1 MRTLLLAALSLTLSP
16 AFAQQAPV
24 QAGTMAQPEP
34 KPSTML
40 KAGDPAPPFRV
51 DSFIQGPEVTD
62 LRHGKIWVVEFW
74 ATWCGP
80 CIAGIPHLTKL
91 QKEFKDHGVTIIGVN
106 IWEEREYTPDTI
118 NQVRDFV
125 AKQGERMGYPVAY
138 DGPGKFMDAHWMQ
151 AAGRNGIPSAFIVDR
166 EGIIAWIGHPMQMDM
181 VLDEL
186 VAGTWDIAKGPD
198 RIKAARD
205 AVVNSLQAY
214 AKGVAEGDRAWDEV
228 SKAHPRMAGT
238 MKQQRYAAVLQA
250 GHFDRAFALGRELL
264 NEGLATKDL
273 QTVMGVAFPYF
284 TMDNPPAR
292 MDRALLQDVA
302 KAVLA
307 LGDPKSSATY
317 MQQARIFFVLGDFDA
332 GRAAGAQAVQLAP
345 EQLRERYQGWLNDME
360 TDARAAAQK
369 RDQEPR

>member
-16 AFAQQAPV
+16 AFAQQAPI
-24 QAGTMAQPEP
+24 QAGEQAPPEP
-34 KPSTML
+34 KPALTL

-91 QKEFKDHGVTIIGVN
+91 QKEFKDQGVTIIGVN
-106 IWEEREYTPDTI
+106 IWEEQEYTSETI
-118 NQVRDFV
+118 TQVRDFV
-125 AKQGERMGYPVAY
+125 TKQGDRMGYPVAY
-138 DGPGKFMDAHWMQ
+138 DGPGKFMDVHWMQ

-166 EGIIAWIGHPMQMDM
+166 AGTIAWIGHPAQMDM

-186 VAGTWDIAKGPD
+186 VAGTWDVAKGPD

-214 AKGVAEGDRAWDEV
+214 AKGVADGDRAWDDV

-238 MKQQRYAAVLQA
+238 MKQSRYAAVLQA
-250 GHFDRAFALGRELL
+250 GHFDHAFALGRALL
-264 NEGLATKDL
+264 NEGIAAKDV
-273 QTVMGVAFPYF
+273 QTVMGVAMPYF

-302 KAVLA
+302 KAALA
-307 LGDPKSSATY
+307 LSDATSPGTHIT
-317 MQQARIFFVLGDFDA
+317 QARIHYALGDFDA
-332 GRAAGAQAVQLAP
+332 GRAAGQEFLRLLP
-345 EQLRERYQGWLNDME
+345 EELRERYQGMLNDME
-360 TDARAAAQK
+360 AQARAAAQK
-369 RDQEPR
+369 REQEPR